1 MLDALGHEQA
11 KARGGSRES
20 KQETIKEHE
29 AKIIAGHHG
38 NDKSDKKED

>member
-1 MLDALGHEQA
+1 MLDALGHE
-11 KARGGSRES
+11 KAIAQGGVRES

-38 NDKSDKKED
+38 NEKPDETKK